1 MKYPLR
7 VEGGVNL
14 FLQILTKINP
24 ISFEIDYLPPLRVDR
39 GDNPN
44 FTFFLVKKWDPEKLF
59 QFRLKL
65 DYFFYSKTFRVR
77 FWGHFLLISWSHSF

>member
-1 MKYPLR
+1 M
-7 VEGGVNL
+7 EGGVNL

-44 FTFFLVKKWDPEKLF
+44 FTFFFGEKMGPRKVIPISFEIGLF
-59 QFRLKL
+59 
-65 DYFFYSKTFRVR
+65 
-77 FWGHFLLISWSHSF
+77 FLQ